1 MGFSMRDFV
10 KRGLL
15 NAVGKQADYLIIRN
29 AAGWHEKGVLELSD
43 LEEIQNALNAQG
55 NIVGD
60 VTREFPTPET
70 VMEIPPTDE
79 ETSEALQESEDV
91 TQEKP
96 TPETVTEIPPT
107 DEETS
112 GLAPESG
119 GVTDE

>member
-1 MGFSMRDFV
+1 MSFSMKDFV

-15 NAVGKQADYLIIRN
+15 KSVGKRPEYQIIRD
-29 AAGWHEKGVLELSD
+29 ASGWCDKGVLELDD

-55 NIVGD
+55 NIMGD

-70 VMEIPPTDE
+70 
-79 ETSEALQESEDV
+79 L
-91 TQEKP
+91 
-96 TPETVTEIPPT
+96 TEIPPT

-112 GLAPESG
+112 GLTPESG